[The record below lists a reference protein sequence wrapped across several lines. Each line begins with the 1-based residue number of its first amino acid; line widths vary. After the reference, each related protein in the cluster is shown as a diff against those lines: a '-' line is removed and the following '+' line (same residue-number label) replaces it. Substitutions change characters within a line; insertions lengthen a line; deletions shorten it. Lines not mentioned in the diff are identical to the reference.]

1 MWKKVILELSKVKVR
16 PTKQARKDIARNL
29 SNDMQLD
36 DVDKKKVSTER
47 KDVPEIDIKRLV
59 DFLHTREL
67 SSKAVIH

>member
-1 MWKKVILELSKVKVR
+1 MWKKVFLELSKVKVR

-29 SNDMQLD
+29 SNDMELD
-36 DVDKKKVSTER
+36 NVDKKVSTER

-67 SSKAVIH
+67 SSKAVIR